1 MNHCLLEN
9 FSRIIR
15 IKVTWS
21 CLIYFQLC
29 FFLKLLQNL
38 SSILKKIIDK
48 VLNVKQVFFFRIHL
62 YRQSERTNPIIY
74 LRWPV
79 TNRIQSKIN
88 DRHITSTQSIIK
100 VKPPSIRFFMTGAQK
115 VNKTRHSDQSQS
127 LNYFRRSF
135 IF

>member
-15 IKVTWS
+15 IKVTWSYLPKKKKKVTWS

-38 SSILKKIIDK
+38 SSILKKNYRQSIKCQASI
-48 VLNVKQVFFFRIHL
+48 FFRIHL
-62 YRQSERTNPIIY
+62 YGQSARTNPIIY

-79 TNRIQSKIN
+79 TNRIQFKIN
-88 DRHITSTQSIIK
+88 DHILPKKSHWQTSDPHLHWNRNLPCIVGLHSEL
-100 VKPPSIRFFMTGAQK
+100 PPFE
-115 VNKTRHSDQSQS
+115 
-127 LNYFRRSF
+127 
-135 IF
+135 